1 MASDLRY
8 GIIGAGSMGREH
20 IENIRIMGG
29 ATITAISDPDANSRQ
44 TVLALAPKAQLFT
57 DHRALLESGL
67 VDAVVIATPND
78 THVDVLRDA
87 LASDVAVF
95 VEKPLATTVDD
106 LKSIQKWNQARSALT
121 WMGLEYRFMPPVAEV
136 IGRAKEGAVG
146 KVHQVSI
153 REHREPF
160 YPKVGNWNR
169 FAERTGGGGGEGLG
183 GNGVE
188 KCCNLFNLLDW
199 VIGEHP
205 VKVFASG
212 AQSVNHL
219 DEKYDGK
226 QANMLDNAYV
236 ILEYANGARA
246 MLDLCMFGEGSYD
259 KEILTVIGDE
269 GKLESFLPSQTLRYS
284 RREDWGKRSG
294 WGVGE
299 GSGRGSEIKHVVDL
313 NVKYMGHHYGASYIE
328 HVKFRD
334 AILNST
340 PAEVT
345 LEDGLTSVVT
355 GLAAHRSINE
365 GRVVSLSE
373 IWS

>member
-1 MASDLRY
+1 MTQDLRY

-29 ATITAISDPDANSRQ
+29 ATITAISDPHSDSQQAA
-44 TVLALAPKAQLFT
+44 LALAPGARLFA
-57 DHRALLESGL
+57 DHRGLLESGL

-78 THVDVLRDA
+78 THVEVLRDA

-95 VEKPLATTVDD
+95 VEKPLATTIED
-106 LKSIQKWNQARSALT
+106 LKSILKWSADRAALT

-136 IGRAKEGAVG
+136 ISRAKSGAVG
-146 KVHQVSI
+146 RIHLVSI

-169 FAERTGGGGGEGLG
+169 FAERTGGTL
-183 GNGVE
+183 VE
-188 KCCNLFNLLDW
+188 KCCHYFNLMDI

-212 AQSVNHL
+212 GQSVNHL
-219 DEKYDGK
+219 DEEYEGK
-226 QANMLDNAYV
+226 SANMLDNAYV
-236 ILEYANGARA
+236 VLEYANGARA

-269 GKLESFLPSQTLRYS
+269 GKLESFLPSQALRFS

-294 WGVGE
+294 WGIGE

-345 LEDGLTSVVT
+345 IEDGVASVVT
-355 GLAAHRSINE
+355 GLAAHKSINE
-365 GRVVSLSE
+365 ERVVSLSE
-373 IWS
+373 IWN

>member
-1 MASDLRY
+1 MTEELRY

-20 IENIRIMGG
+20 MENIKIMGG
-29 ATITAISDPDANSRQ
+29 ASISAVSDPHAPS
-44 TVLALAPKAQLFT
+44 LAEAQKIAPGAKIFT
-57 DHRALLESGL
+57 DHIALLESGL

-78 THVDVLRDA
+78 THVTVLKDA
-87 LASDVAVF
+87 LASYLAVF
-95 VEKPLATTVDD
+95 VEKPLATKVED
-106 LKSIQKWNQARSALT
+106 LKSILSWSAGRSALT

-136 IGRAKEGAVG
+136 LARAKSGAVG
-146 KVHQVSI
+146 KIHQVSI

-160 YPKVGNWNR
+160 YPKVDNWNR
-169 FAERTGGGGGEGLG
+169 FAERTGGTL
-183 GNGVE
+183 VE
-188 KCCNLFNLLDW
+188 KCCHYFNLMD
-199 VIGEHP
+199 VIVGEHP

-212 AQSVNHL
+212 GQSVNHL
-219 DEKYDGK
+219 DESYDGK

-284 RREDWGKRSG
+284 KREDWGRRTG
-294 WGVGE
+294 WGTGE
-299 GSGRGSEIKHVVDL
+299 SSGRGSEIKHVVDL

-345 LEDGLTSVVT
+345 LEDGVTSVVT
-355 GLAAHRSINE
+355 GLAAHKSINE
-365 GRVVSLSE
+365 GRVVSISE

>member
-1 MASDLRY
+1 MTLRY

-20 IENIRIMGG
+20 IENIKVMGG
-29 ATITAISDPDANSRQ
+29 AEVTAIADPHQPSQEAAR
-44 TVLALAPKAQLFT
+44 ALAPSAKIFT

-87 LASDVAVF
+87 LATDIAVF
-95 VEKPLATTVDD
+95 VEKPLATRVED
-106 LKSIQKWNQARSALT
+106 LKSILEWEKKRSAMT
-121 WMGLEYRFMPPVAEV
+121 WMAMEYRYMPPVAEV
-136 IGRAKEGAVG
+136 IARAKSGAVG
-146 KVHQVSI
+146 RVHQVTI

-160 YPKVGNWNR
+160 YPKVDNWNR
-169 FAERTGGGGGEGLG
+169 FAERTGGTL
-183 GNGVE
+183 VE
-188 KCCNLFNLLDW
+188 KCCHYFNLMDL

-205 VKVFASG
+205 VRVFASG

-236 ILEYANGARA
+236 IVEYKNGTRA

-259 KEILTVIGDE
+259 KEILTIVGDE
-269 GKLESFLPSQTLRYS
+269 GKLESFLPSQNIRYS
-284 RREDWGKRSG
+284 RRQDWGTRSA

-299 GSGRGSEIKHVVDL
+299 GTGRGSEIKFVSDL
-313 NVKYMGHHYGASYIE
+313 NVKYLGHHYGASYIE

-334 AILNST
+334 ALMNKRA
-340 PAEVT
+340 PEVT
-345 LEDGLTSVVT
+345 LNDGVTSAVT
-355 GLAAHRSINE
+355 GLAAHKSIAE
-365 GRVVSLSE
+365 GRPVEIKE